1 MKFGKKYIIF
11 IKILSLRIKIMAN
24 KRKNNI

>member
-1 MKFGKKYIIF
+1 MKFGRKIIIF
-11 IKILSLRIKIMAN
+11 IKILSLRIKNMAN

>member
-1 MKFGKKYIIF
+1 MKFGKKIIIF
-11 IKILSLRIKIMAN
+11 IKILSLHIKNMAN

>member
-11 IKILSLRIKIMAN
+11 IKILSSRIKNMAN
-24 KRKNNI
+24 KRKNKI